1 MANPLR
7 QRNPQRPLSLQS
19 SRNQSLQQNLRSLR
33 SLGWLRSLRQQNPR
47 SLSPRRQPHGLI
59 TQQPQPLRA
68 HPQHQRR
75 SRHHPDRHHVLV
87 PPQSDRVRPRAKTLK
102 SCPVLGLRPVLEHQH
117 AWEHRPKPAPPHARL
132 HDLNS
137 SANQSLAVQEVLEL
151 PCVPAQEC
159 PNAKGGLHVLVP
171 LHEPGNP
178 AHPPGPLETH
188 SNWLV
193 SQSGATARPELD
205 DQDRQHDPG
214 LPHDLACP
222 VACANRWR
230 PASSCSSKSP
240 LVVRQL
246 QHPVV
251 PTLLIGPRKPPELP
265 LLQWRGLQHPQH
277 PGDQDS
283 VPVLPVANDAQGA
296 PIGTTVPSSR
306 HCAAARLKNKGKKSI
321 SLARTTTLSQHKPAD
336 LPVNSRPLCCRQAW
350 RAQPNRKL
358 NNEQRPNLWPRCAN
372 AARKQPANGNVVA
385 PWNCGQPV
393 RPSRYAQR

>member
-1 MANPLR
+1 M
-7 QRNPQRPLSLQS
+7 
-19 SRNQSLQQNLRSLR
+19 
-33 SLGWLRSLRQQNPR
+33 
-47 SLSPRRQPHGLI
+47 
-59 TQQPQPLRA
+59 
-68 HPQHQRR
+68 
-75 SRHHPDRHHVLV
+75 

-102 SCPVLGLRPVLEHQH
+102 SCPVLGLRPVLEHHH

-214 LPHDLACP
+214 PPHDLACP
-222 VACANRWR
+222 AACANRWR

-251 PTLLIGPRKPPELP
+251 PTPPIGPRKPLEQLR
-265 LLQWRGLQHPQH
+265 LQWHGPLHPQH

-306 HCAAARLKNKGKKSI
+306 HYAVARLKNNGKKST
-321 SLARTTTLSQHKPAD
+321 SLARTTMLSLHKPAD
-336 LPVNSRPLCCRQAW
+336 LLANSRQLCFQPAW
-350 RAQPNRKL
+350 RAQPNRK
-358 NNEQRPNLWPRCAN
+358 PNKERLPSLWQRCAN
-372 AARKQPANGNVVA
+372 AARKPLVNGNVVA
-385 PWNCGQPV
+385 PWNCGQRA
-393 RPSRYAQR
+393 RPSRYAPR